1 VYRRLIHQNASQRE
15 LVLVGR
21 IMTGVVGALTLVA
34 AFLMINVTGEKM
46 FRTMVTLFSI
56 ATAPVAVPMLLG
68 LVSKKVTT
76 RAAVWGFIG
85 GLSVGVA
92 LFCYFSYGL
101 PRDARTTLFAT
112 STWSVIW
119 NPDGDEIL
127 FGSLPLKVEVLFLA
141 VNALVTL
148 TVMLVTSALF
158 PMSAEQKERVEA
170 FHKRITT
177 PIGQLEE
184 DRHVLDPSK
193 MVFSPF
199 RVVGICVAIIG
210 LMLLGILPWV
220 EGGMALGLGA
230 VLGLGMVIVGAL
242 MAWKSRRFSA

>member
-1 VYRRLIHQNASQRE
+1 
-15 LVLVGR
+15 
-21 IMTGVVGALTLVA
+21 
-34 AFLMINVTGEKM
+34 
-46 FRTMVTLFSI
+46 
-56 ATAPVAVPMLLG
+56 
-68 LVSKKVTT
+68 
-76 RAAVWGFIG
+76 
-85 GLSVGVA
+85 
-92 LFCYFSYGL
+92 
-101 PRDARTTLFAT
+101 
-112 STWSVIW
+112 
-119 NPDGDEIL
+119 
-127 FGSLPLKVEVLFLA
+127 
-141 VNALVTL
+141 
-148 TVMLVTSALF
+148 
-158 PMSAEQKERVEA
+158 MSAEQKERVEA

-220 EGGMALGLGA
+220 EGRMALGLGA